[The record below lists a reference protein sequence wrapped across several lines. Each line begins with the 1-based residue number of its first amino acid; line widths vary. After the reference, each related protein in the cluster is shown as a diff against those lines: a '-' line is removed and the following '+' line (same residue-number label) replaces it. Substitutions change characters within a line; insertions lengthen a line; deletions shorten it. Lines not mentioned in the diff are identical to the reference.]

1 MSNKADQ
8 CGIERWGF
16 ATWAIVVVI
25 ALIALGGIYSA
36 VLARVLPEPQS
47 RAWLGD
53 SLAPIAT
60 IVSALA
66 LLAIIQQLRLQQKQI
81 AETRKTVSEQAAE
94 QRETRA
100 TLGRMARYQAEA
112 SLAQI
117 ELLRLELMRPLEPR
131 SGAVSHVV
139 AERSEMSRHADRV
152 AAELRSRLD
161 LIPDDPRSRSGDDA

>member
-1 MSNKADQ
+1 MSNEADRGSVGVWQ
-8 CGIERWGF
+8 FGLL
-16 ATWAIVVVI
+16 AIVVV
-25 ALIALGGIYSA
+25 LVVIALGAGYSA
-36 VLARVLPEPQS
+36 VLARVLPDAQS
-47 RAWLGD
+47 QAWLGD

-81 AETRKTVSEQAAE
+81 TETRKTVSEQAAE

-152 AAELRSRLD
+152 AAELRSLLD
-161 LIPDDPRSRSGDDA
+161 LTPDDPRSRNGDDA